1 MNSPMDVVDK
11 GTVAAS
17 DGSTTTR
24 GAWGDRDEGSEVKGM
39 VVDVTEQKIVPV
51 ERVTDETGGD
61 HVPIS
66 GDKTNNN
73 SNNNGPFD
81 GFLLKGM
88 SIRPGRKGTDIISPA
103 LAQVYRGKGKES
115 S

>member
-1 MNSPMDVVDK
+1 MGGASA
-11 GTVAAS
+11 GVALAVHAS
-17 DGSTTTR
+17 DGGGHCTHK
-24 GAWGDRDEGSEVKGM
+24 WVL
-39 VVDVTEQKIVPV
+39 PV

-88 SIRPGRKGTDIISPA
+88 STRPGRKGADIVPPVPQSR
-103 LAQVYRGKGKES
+103 LA
-115 S
+115 